1 MKKQNQENATWN
13 TLNHIKGLYDSM
25 LAAAPCDEDYRCKI
39 AKELFHLQR
48 EDGAWRV
55 IEDLRA
61 PMDIR
66 VAYIYEPTY
75 YATAAIMTFM
85 NANGEM
91 NKEEK
96 ESLTKGL
103 KVAAERQLNGSGF
116 EATRGRLEA
125 LAIYKA
131 AGLYEWMN
139 RFGEQYPDFSDMIRK
154 VINDFQIALMT
165 GRTFSDWEVDFKEEF
180 SKEVVDYEEAMIP
193 WVWYAA
199 YGSNISR
206 ERFMRYIN
214 GCADCSAPL
223 EDRSYE
229 FPYDITFAGRASSW
243 GNQGK
248 AFLDDSKNGMALG
261 RIYKISRAQFE
272 EIQRK
277 EGRDYTKRICL
288 GVEEGIPVYT
298 FTTDQL
304 PAVNNSPSADY
315 LEVILKGLIETYPK
329 KSELA
334 LRVYL
339 FSHNVMSSDDRNI
352 LNYIR
357 CSEHGVS
364 LQQIAD
370 APECPC
376 LTKTRSSV
384 KKLASWGLIKQDT
397 RSLRTGDRMQDRAA
411 VFYTRKESRDLI
423 DILLLTVR

>member
-1 MKKQNQENATWN
+1 MNKQNQENATRN
-13 TLNHIKGLYDSM
+13 ALNHIKDLYNSM
-25 LAAAPCDEDYRCKI
+25 LTAAPSDGDYRCKI
-39 AKELFHLQR
+39 AKELFRLQR

-55 IEDLRA
+55 IEDLKA

-75 YATAAIMTFM
+75 YATAALMAFM

-91 NKEEK
+91 NEAEK
-96 ESLTKGL
+96 EYLRNGL
-103 KVAAERQLNGSGF
+103 KIAAERQLNGSGY

-154 VINDFQIALMT
+154 VISDFQAALMT

-180 SKEVVDYEEAMIP
+180 SKEVADYEEAMIP

-214 GCADCSAPL
+214 GCADRSAPL
-223 EDRSYE
+223 EDRR
-229 FPYDITFAGRASSW
+229 FVLPYDIPFAGRASNW

-248 AFLDDSKNGMALG
+248 AFLDDSKSGMALG
-261 RIYKISRAQFE
+261 RIYMISRGQFE

-288 GVEEGIPVYT
+288 GAEEGTPVYT
-298 FTTDQL
+298 FTTDRL
-304 PAVNNSPSADY
+304 PAAKNSPSADY
-315 LEVILKGLIETYPK
+315 LEVILQGLKETYPE

-352 LNYIR
+352 LKYIR

-364 LQQIAD
+364 LQQIAE

-376 LTKTRSSV
+376 LTKARSSAA
-384 KKLASWGLIKQDT
+384 KLVSWGLIKQDT
-397 RSLRTGDRMQDRAA
+397 RSLRAGVRIRDRAA
-411 VFYTRKESRDLI
+411 VFYTRKENRDLI